1 MASMDRTTNELVN
14 QLALVFDHTADMLCL
29 LTVIDVERFRVELV
43 NCAATRYAAT
53 FGFDLNRESVVGM
66 DSNSAIEIAP
76 QVWREEIALHVRYLR
91 EAVRMRE
98 VVSFESRVGDTAE
111 PLWVEVLIT
120 PVHDG
125 QADVSHVLWSAR
137 DVTSAR
143 RDREER
149 GRLEAQLRHVQKL
162 ESLGVLA
169 GGIAHDFN
177 NILTAII
184 GFTELAAQ
192 QVGESSTASGYLNEV
207 IKSSRRAADLCK
219 QMLAYSGK
227 GRLLSEHISLNDLVR
242 EMAAVLDV
250 AISKKAVV
258 RLDFDPASPMVDG
271 DSAQIQQVVLNLIM
285 NASDALGQLP
295 GVISISTRTL
305 ACTAEF
311 LASTWLNDQLAEGEY
326 AVLEVADTGCGMDES
341 TRLRIFDPF
350 FSTKFPGRG
359 LGLASVMGI
368 VRAHRGAIQVESE
381 RGDGTT
387 IRIYLPL
394 ATRRMLALPPRR
406 PVNAEHG
413 GGLILFVDDEPSLR
427 ALGEEL
433 LMALGYGVVT
443 AEDGQD
449 AVNKFRRHRGEFS
462 LVILDL
468 TMPRMGGEE
477 AFHALREIDPC
488 IPILLSSGFDAH
500 ETGQR
505 LQRAGLSG
513 FIQKPYQLHVLA
525 SAVGAAMAAARIA
538 ESSSTGR

>member
-1 MASMDRTTNELVN
+1 MDTPPSS
-14 QLALVFDHTADMLCL
+14 LAERLSLVFNNTADLLCL
-29 LTVIDVERFRVELV
+29 LAVSPGEAFQIELINAAACNFLRALGLDQSPADLQGVDVDKLAVELD
-43 NCAATRYAAT
+43 T
-53 FGFDLNRESVVGM
+53 L
-66 DSNSAIEIAP
+66 P
-76 QVWREEIALHVRYLR
+76 KEEVSLHIRHLR
-91 EAVRMRE
+91 EAVRTAE
-98 VVSFESRVGDTAE
+98 PVSFESRIAE
-111 PLWVEVLIT
+111 GMDPVWIEVVVT
-120 PVHDG
+120 PVLDEAG
-125 QADVSHVLWSAR
+125 VVTHVLWSAR
-137 DVTSAR
+137 DVTAAR

-177 NILTAII
+177 NILTAVI

-192 QVGESSTASGYLNEV
+192 QIPAQTPAASYLSEV

-227 GRLLSEHISLNDLVR
+227 GRVVSETVNLNEIVR
-242 EMAAVLDV
+242 EMASVLDV

-258 RLDFDPASPMVDG
+258 RLDFDPAAPLVDG
-271 DSAQIQQVVLNLIM
+271 DSAQLQQVVLNLIM

-295 GVISISTRTL
+295 GVISITTRKRH
-305 ACTAEF
+305 CSEAE
-311 LASTWLNDQLAEGEY
+311 LHSTWINDNLTAGEY
-326 AVLEVADTGCGMDES
+326 VVLEVADTGCGMDET

-359 LGLASVMGI
+359 LGLASVLGI
-368 VRAHRGAIQVESE
+368 VRGHRGAIEAQSE
-381 RGDGTT
+381 RGDGTV
-387 IRIYLPL
+387 IRVYLPAAQQRKTL
-394 ATRRMLALPPRR
+394 PPPRR
-406 PVNAEHG
+406 PLSADHTG
-413 GGLILFVDDEPSLR
+413 GHVLFVDDEPSLR

-433 LMALGYGVVT
+433 LVTLGYSVMT

-449 AVNKFRRHRGEFS
+449 ALNIFRRHRGEFS

-477 AFHALREIDPC
+477 TFHALREIDPC

-500 ETGQR
+500 ETGHR
-505 LQRAGLSG
+505 LQRKGLSG
-513 FIQKPYQLHVLA
+513 FVQKPYQLQVLA
-525 SAVGAAMAAARIA
+525 TAVGAAMAAARIA

>member
-1 MASMDRTTNELVN
+1 
-14 QLALVFDHTADMLCL
+14 MLCL
-29 LTVIDVERFRVELV
+29 LSVQPDEHFRIESINRSACNFARMFGVALSDDQFRGADV
-43 NCAATRYAAT
+43 
-53 FGFDLNRESVVGM
+53 
-66 DSNSAIEIAP
+66 DSIVQSLGGPAH
-76 QVWREEIALHVRYLR
+76 EEAALHLRHVR
-91 EAVRMRE
+91 EALRSGETVT
-98 VVSFESRVGDTAE
+98 FETRIGDDLD
-111 PLWVEVLIT
+111 PLW
-120 PVHDG
+120 
-125 QADVSHVLWSAR
+125 ADVMVTPIQDDTQATTHLLWNAR
-137 DVTSAR
+137 DITAAR

-192 QVGESSTASGYLNEV
+192 HLPPKTPAEDYLKEV
-207 IKSSRRAADLCK
+207 INSSRRAADLCK

-227 GRLLSEHISLNDLVR
+227 GRVVSEPVNLNEVVQ
-242 EMAAVLDV
+242 EMASVLDV
-250 AISKKAVV
+250 ALSKKAVV
-258 RLDFDPASPMVDG
+258 RLDFDPSPSMVEG

-295 GVISISTRTL
+295 GVISISTRIEHCNET
-305 ACTAEF
+305 F
-311 LASTWLNDQLAEGEY
+311 LESTWLNDNLPAGDY
-326 AVLEVADTGCGMDES
+326 VKLEVSDTGCGMDES

-359 LGLASVMGI
+359 LGLASVLGI
-368 VRAHRGAIQVESE
+368 VRGHRGAIQVESE

-387 IRIYLPL
+387 IRVFLPAAKPRVSRSL
-394 ATRRMLALPPRR
+394 PRR
-406 PVNAEHG
+406 AMPQQHTG
-413 GGLILFVDDEPSLR
+413 GVILFVDDEPSLR
-427 ALGEEL
+427 SLGEEL
-433 LMALGYGVVT
+433 LSALGYTVMT

-449 AVNKFRRHRGEFS
+449 AVNIFKRHRGEFS

-468 TMPRMGGEE
+468 TMPRMGGED

-513 FIQKPYQLHVLA
+513 FVQKPYQLQVLA
-525 SAVGAAMAAARIA
+525 NAVGAAMAAARIT
-538 ESSSTGR
+538 ESSSTGC